1 MIAGFFSRRP
11 LATTKN
17 IQKVIMGLGN
27 PGEQYEKTRHNFGF
41 MVVDRLADKKQLS
54 FCLSG
59 KPYVWSETDIVSV
72 GVCLCKPLTYM
83 NNSGVAARDILHSY
97 NLTSED
103 LLVIYD
109 DIDLPLGK
117 VRLRKRGSS
126 GGHRGIQSI
135 IDQLESREFPRLR
148 LGIGPQDE
156 GVAAEDYVLDNF
168 RKAEIP
174 IAKNVI
180 ETAVKVAEDFLS
192 CDIEHVMNRYNRWD
206 LTELSKGET
215 S

>member
-97 NLTSED
+97 NLTPED

-109 DIDLPLGK
+109 DINLPLGK

-180 ETAVKVAEDFLS
+180 ETAAKVAEDFLS

-206 LTELSKGET
+206 LTELSKGEA

>member
-1 MIAGFFSRRP
+1 
-11 LATTKN
+11 
-17 IQKVIMGLGN
+17 
-27 PGEQYEKTRHNFGF
+27 
-41 MVVDRLADKKQLS
+41 
-54 FCLSG
+54 
-59 KPYVWSETDIVSV
+59 
-72 GVCLCKPLTYM
+72 M

-97 NLTSED
+97 NLTPED

-135 IDQLESREFPRLR
+135 IDQLESREFSRLR

-206 LTELSKGET
+206 LTELSKGEA

>member
-1 MIAGFFSRRP
+1 MIAGFFTKRP
-11 LATTKN
+11 LAATIN
-17 IQKVIMGLGN
+17 IQKIIMGLGN
-27 PGEQYEKTRHNFGF
+27 PGKQYEKTRHNFGF
-41 MVVDRLADKKQLS
+41 MVIDQLADKKHLS
-54 FCLSG
+54 FGSSG
-59 KPYVWSETDIVSV
+59 KPYVWSETDIASV

-97 NLTSED
+97 NLTPED

-135 IDQLESREFPRLR
+135 IDQLESWEFPRLR

-168 RKAEIP
+168 RKTELP

-180 ETAVKVAEDFLS
+180 KTAVKVAEDFLS
-192 CDIEHVMNRYNRWD
+192 CDIDHIMNSYNRRD
-206 LTELSKGET
+206 LSELPKGEV

>member
-1 MIAGFFSRRP
+1 MIAGFFTRRP
-11 LATTKN
+11 LAATIN
-17 IQKVIMGLGN
+17 VQKVIMGLGN
-27 PGEQYEKTRHNFGF
+27 PGKQYEKTRHNFGF
-41 MVVDRLADKKQLS
+41 MVVDQLADKKQLS
-54 FCLSG
+54 CCSSG
-59 KPYVWSETDIVSV
+59 KPYVWSETDIASV

-97 NLTSED
+97 SLTPED

-168 RKAEIP
+168 RKAELP

-180 ETAVKVAEDFLS
+180 DTAIKVAEDFLS
-192 CDIEHVMNRYNRWD
+192 CDIEHIMNRYNRQD
-206 LTELSKGET
+206 LTELSKGEA

>member
-27 PGEQYEKTRHNFGF
+27 PGERYEKTRHNFGF

-72 GVCLCKPLTYM
+72 GVCLCKPVTYM

-97 NLTSED
+97 NLTPED

-109 DIDLPLGK
+109 DIDLSLGK

>member
-17 IQKVIMGLGN
+17 IQKIIMGLGN

-41 MVVDRLADKKQLS
+41 MVVDQLADKKQLS
-54 FCLSG
+54 FCSSG

-97 NLTSED
+97 NLTPED

-135 IDQLESREFPRLR
+135 IDQLESREFSRLR

-206 LTELSKGET
+206 LTELSKGEA

>member
-97 NLTSED
+97 NLTPED

-180 ETAVKVAEDFLS
+180 ETAAKVAEDFLS

-206 LTELSKGET
+206 LTELSKGEA